1 MKTNLTVSTRA
12 DDDYSPEGLDLEI
25 DAALADPLA
34 RGRLTRSSSLHDQA
48 SRLRELL
55 AIGGL
60 ELPAGSDGA
69 EEIDHRVEHE
79 TDAVRR
85 GFGPEPE
92 SGEVDPPKVSRP
104 VGLTARVVA
113 VTSGKGGVGKT
124 TLAVNLAASLSARG
138 VRTVLVDADLGTA
151 NADILC
157 GVTPHARLDHVV
169 TELPVH
175 DGARRSLADIAMT
188 APGGF
193 RLVPGSAGIAR
204 LADLSE
210 SQQRALLSDFTALQ
224 DESDAILVDT
234 GAGVG
239 RNVIRFVAASD
250 VALIVLNPEPTS
262 LTDAYALI
270 KCLHRDVTERH
281 GVWTGVEEYGPR
293 VAVVVNEAQSIAE
306 ARQSFSRL
314 SAVAERFLAV
324 KVYFGGCVAQDVRV
338 GESIRARRPVVLG
351 APATTA
357 SQDIRS
363 LAAYLV
369 RELGLKE
376 PPIAGGAVSPPA
388 RPSLLRRWFGPSG
401 IDR

>member
-1 MKTNLTVSTRA
+1 MEEDFSA
-12 DDDYSPEGLDLEI
+12 EGLDLEI

-34 RGRLTRSSSLHDQA
+34 RGRFRRAAPPPTQDQA

-55 AIGGL
+55 AIGGIGSHDAATGIAAEVRQAVD
-60 ELPAGSDGA
+60 ELVAHPSGIDG
-69 EEIDHRVEHE
+69 
-79 TDAVRR
+79 
-85 GFGPEPE
+85 EPRLGGDE
-92 SGEVDPPKVSRP
+92 PSIELRTA
-104 VGLTARVVA
+104 GLTARVVA

-169 TELPVH
+169 TDLPVH
-175 DGARRSLADIAMT
+175 DGARRTLADIAMS

-204 LADLSE
+204 LADLTE
-210 SQQRALLSDFTALQ
+210 PQQRALLNDFSDLQ
-224 DESDAILVDT
+224 HETDAILVDT

-250 VALIVLNPEPTS
+250 VALVVLTPEPTS

-270 KCLHRDVTERH
+270 KCLHRDVTQRH
-281 GVWTGVEEYGPR
+281 GVWTGIEPYGPR
-293 VAVVVNEAQSIAE
+293 VAVVVNEAQSISE

-338 GESIRARRPVVLG
+338 GESIRARLPVVLG

-369 RELGLKE
+369 REMGLKASTGVRTAAN
-376 PPIAGGAVSPPA
+376 PAA
-388 RPSLLRRWFGPSG
+388 RPSLLRRWFGPLSVE
-401 IDR
+401 R